1 VELLQ
6 TLEDVVA
13 LQQLHKSN
21 DGTGGAVWLLWGTT
35 PILPLVLALNDLH
48 KHYDDVVALA
58 GCSLQ
63 VGKGKML
70 GFLGPNG
77 AGKTTAM
84 RTIFGLV
91 TPDSGEVTWD
101 GRPITIEQ
109 KRRFGYMPEQR
120 GLYPKMRAQEQ
131 LTYLGRLRGM
141 NAKEAS
147 ASADR
152 WLERLGLAERRMDRV
167 EVLSHGNQQRVQL
180 AAALVHDPVLLVMDE
195 PFSGLDPIA
204 TETMADILREE
215 AEQGKAVVFSS
226 HQLDLVEDICEE
238 VAIIDAGQIVVEG
251 DVRELKDAA
260 PIRHLEIEL
269 DGEIGDLFDTLDG
282 VRQIRSSDH
291 THTAVIDSATDVRAF
306 LTRAQEMGRLRHFA
320 YTTPSLSD
328 LFREAVR

>member
-1 VELLQ
+1 MV
-6 TLEDVVA
+6 
-13 LQQLHKSN
+13 
-21 DGTGGAVWLLWGTT
+21 TGVPSGSYGGST
-35 PILPLVLALNDLH
+35 PILPPVLALNDLH

-58 GCSLQ
+58 GCTLE
-63 VGKGKML
+63 VEKGRML

-91 TPDSGEVTWD
+91 TPDSGEVTWN

-141 NAKEAS
+141 DAKEAS

-167 EVLSHGNQQRVQL
+167 EVLSMAINSGFSSQRRWYTI
-180 AAALVHDPVLLVMDE
+180 PELLVMDE

-215 AEQGKAVVFSS
+215 AERGKAVVFSS

-238 VAIIDAGQIVVEG
+238 VAIINAGQIVVEG
-251 DVRELKDAA
+251 DVRDLKDAA
-260 PIRHLEIEL
+260 PIRHLEVEL
-269 DGEIGDLFDTLDG
+269 DGEIGDLFDVSKACVNPVG
-282 VRQIRSSDH
+282 
-291 THTAVIDSATDVRAF
+291 
-306 LTRAQEMGRLRHFA
+306 
-320 YTTPSLSD
+320 
-328 LFREAVR
+328 